1 MLQYAKPV
9 MRITA
14 LVVDRRS
21 RRRGIGRLLVAH
33 ALSWAD
39 QAGCQLVELT
49 SALNRAEAHAFYR
62 SLGFEQNSLRFR
74 K

>member
-1 MLQYAKPV
+1 
-9 MRITA
+9 
-14 LVVDRRS
+14 
-21 RRRGIGRLLVAH
+21 LVAH